1 MKRRSSFTDQSVT
14 YGAIGATLAP
24 DLLRYPPAGFR
35 PAEDSV
41 KIGSGRERFDKAAEE
56 LMTWGVQRGAGF
68 EVLDVASGTG
78 TQYTGVVYDAE
89 GAPVAGADPR
99 TEQRF
104 GADGTPYVAAGMT
117 ATLRGP
123 GRPGHHDT
131 PVLVVYVIDEPERIG
146 FAYGTTADGAESG
159 EESFVL
165 ELRPDDSVWFT
176 IRSVLQTAGGARAVL
191 APAVRRRR
199 KELTQ
204 RELRALHPAFV

>member
-1 MKRRSSFTDQSVT
+1 
-14 YGAIGATLAP
+14 
-24 DLLRYPPAGFR
+24 
-35 PAEDSV
+35 
-41 KIGSGRERFDKAAEE
+41 
-56 LMTWGVQRGAGF
+56 
-68 EVLDVASGTG
+68 
-78 TQYTGVVYDAE
+78 
-89 GAPVAGADPR
+89 
-99 TEQRF
+99 
-104 GADGTPYVAAGMT
+104 MT